1 MKTLRRRRR
10 ENKTDYG
17 KRVKLLGG
25 GIPRIVFRKTN
36 KYLIAQYVKSHQ
48 AQDKVVFNLNS
59 KELLK
64 YGWPKQFE
72 GSLKSIPAAYLLGL
86 LVGGKINNEKLD
98 NPIFDFGMLRV
109 LHKSRIYGFLK
120 GMIDSGIKINCSEEM
135 FPSEDRIGGKHL
147 RKDFSKIFESI
158 KSKIT
163 SS

>member
-64 YGWPKQFE
+64 YGWPKKF
-72 GSLKSIPAAYLLGL
+72 
-86 LVGGKINNEKLD
+86 
-98 NPIFDFGMLRV
+98 
-109 LHKSRIYGFLK
+109 
-120 GMIDSGIKINCSEEM
+120 
-135 FPSEDRIGGKHL
+135 
-147 RKDFSKIFESI
+147 
-158 KSKIT
+158 
-163 SS
+163 